1 MPKIPDSILKKMAE
15 RPQFNQ
21 EEWTAR
27 AFLGSKGAGLST
39 ANVGKLV
46 KAYQKATKKK
56 NATAWNVTL
65 DLIDLVNNSNS
76 RETVELVLLD
86 PSDNQ
91 VEVIN
96 DLVEHFVPE
105 DREFKVFVDT
115 TTGSMYAP
123 LKMNE
128 ELCRL
133 LPDTFECCGKLGLP
147 WDKRKLYLFKASFHD
162 WVKKFT
168 SARSALISMRI
179 TEILDA

>member
-1 MPKIPDSILKKMAE
+1 MPKIPDSILKKMIE
-15 RPQFNQ
+15 RPKFTQ
-21 EEWTAR
+21 EEWTSR
-27 AFLGSKGAGLST
+27 AFLGSKGLGLST
-39 ANVGKLV
+39 ANIGKLV
-46 KAYQKATKKK
+46 KAYQKATKKN
-56 NATAWNVTL
+56 NATAWDVTL
-65 DLIDLVNNSNS
+65 DLIELVNNSNS
-76 RETVELVLLD
+76 RETIELVLLD

-91 VEVIN
+91 VEAIN

-105 DREFKVFVDT
+105 DRKFKVFVDVT
-115 TTGSMYAP
+115 TDSTYTP
-123 LKMNE
+123 LKINE

-147 WDKRKLYLFKASFHD
+147 WDKRGLHLFKTSFHG